1 METIKVRV
9 TKSKPN
15 YWYDDKIGEE
25 FEVYTYNATM
35 YALINGGGF
44 LINKDHCEIGEPTLN
59 DRFEPLT
66 EGGYE
71 FHLYEEFEGK
81 LYGRI
86 KNNSKWSPE
95 WWTNDGYFYP
105 NKMSS
110 NSNLIPR
117 KSHET
122 IALEKRR
129 AELQAELTEI
139 ENKLKEK

>member
-9 TKSKPN
+9 TKAEPS
-15 YWYDDKIGEE
+15 YWYADRIGEV

-35 YALINGGGF
+35 YALIDGGGG
-44 LINKDHCEIGEPTLN
+44 INKSDCEIVEPSLN

-71 FHLYEEFEGK
+71 FYIYEEFEGK
-81 LYGRI
+81 LWGRM

-110 NSNLIPR
+110 NGNLIPR
-117 KSHET
+117 KSTET

-129 AELQAELTEI
+129 DELKAELTEI